1 MLQHFD
7 VEYLYFSAV
16 IMLCLRSAEVKPLG
30 YCEENIVLD
39 GFVATETA
47 GNILDVT
54 EKGWNILKCLQKYP
68 LVWLKRPSSPP
79 AGVKVIRDVFKQQ
92 VRFHSMCLTDSA
104 YDRPDSLSCS
114 VCSTAL
120 SLSILLGRDAARR
133 SRIILGGW
141 GVVGVPPCVKA
152 LRGEQMRKRR
162 QDEQ

>member
-16 IMLCLRSAEVKPLG
+16 ITLCLRSAKVKPLG

-79 AGVKVIRDVFKQQ
+79 ADVKLIRDAFKQQ
-92 VRFHSMCLTDSA
+92 VRFRSMC
-104 YDRPDSLSCS
+104 
-114 VCSTAL
+114 
-120 SLSILLGRDAARR
+120 
-133 SRIILGGW
+133 
-141 GVVGVPPCVKA
+141 
-152 LRGEQMRKRR
+152 
-162 QDEQ
+162 